1 MIAENVTHFDS
12 FLVED
17 IPKEIRNLIENKNI
31 TTNIY
36 KIQTY
41 DSIMCGY
48 FCIEFI
54 DLCEKVKFI
63 RLYEFV
69 FS

>member
-12 FLVED
+12 FRVED
-17 IPKEIRNLIENKNI
+17 IPKKIRNFIENKNI

-36 KIQTY
+36 KIQAY

-54 DLCEKVKFI
+54 DLC
-63 RLYEFV
+63 
-69 FS
+69 